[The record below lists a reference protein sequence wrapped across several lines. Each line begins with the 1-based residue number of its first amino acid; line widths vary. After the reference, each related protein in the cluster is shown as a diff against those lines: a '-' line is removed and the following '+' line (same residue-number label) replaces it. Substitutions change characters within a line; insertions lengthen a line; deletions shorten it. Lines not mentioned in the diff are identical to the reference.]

1 MPKLRVDPL
10 PLLLILLAAFCLTHF
25 SIAQAHSPICYCYFE
40 DDGSILCE
48 GGFSDGASAEGV
60 AIRILDDQEKVLI
73 SSQMDK
79 EGLFNFQA
87 PDVDF
92 HVVFDAGDNHLV
104 TIYMDEIE

>member
-1 MPKLRVDPL
+1 MFLV
-10 PLLLILLAAFCLTHF
+10 IGMSYF

-40 DDGSILCE
+40 DNFEDNGQIVCE

-73 SSQMDK
+73 SSKMDE
-79 EGLFNFQA
+79 EGLFSFVE

-92 HVVFDAGDNHLV
+92 HVVYDAGDNHLV